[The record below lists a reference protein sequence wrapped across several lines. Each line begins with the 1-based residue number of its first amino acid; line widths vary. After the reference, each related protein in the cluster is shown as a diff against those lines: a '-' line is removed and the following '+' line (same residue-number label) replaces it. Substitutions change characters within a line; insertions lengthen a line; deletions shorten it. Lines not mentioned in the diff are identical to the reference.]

1 MFVTVNGKILP
12 CERIGHQFSLGNITD
27 SAIEINP
34 EWIADKYNHYY
45 AKVESLCKSCKNNK
59 ACIQCLFNMKDIE
72 DKPVCYGH
80 MNEKA
85 FQNYVNNQ
93 MYFLE
98 KHPEAYKEIMEKVF
112 VL

>member
-1 MFVTVNGKILP
+1 
-12 CERIGHQFSLGNITD
+12 
-27 SAIEINP
+27 
-34 EWIADKYNHYY
+34 
-45 AKVESLCKSCKNNK
+45 
-59 ACIQCLFNMKDIE
+59 MKDIE